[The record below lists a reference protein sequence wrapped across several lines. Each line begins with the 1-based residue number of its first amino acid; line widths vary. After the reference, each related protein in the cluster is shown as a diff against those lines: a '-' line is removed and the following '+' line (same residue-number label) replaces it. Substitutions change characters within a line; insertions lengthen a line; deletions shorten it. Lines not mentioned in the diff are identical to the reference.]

1 MTAEGR
7 IPGKRALPD
16 VAARE
21 QEIGPMLRVVVA
33 DDERPARAYLLA
45 LLKSCADVVVVG
57 EAQGG
62 AQAIALIEEHRPD
75 LAFLDLQM
83 PEVGGLDVVRLLRK
97 EALPL
102 VAFVTAFDEF
112 AVRAFELNAIDY
124 LLKPV
129 EQTRLRYTLSR
140 AHERLDEAD
149 HRRSTL
155 AKQHAGLTNATAL
168 IDSASAP
175 AMLRLIPVRRRHDLI
190 LVPVAQVASV
200 VADGELLHITTHT
213 RERHTITYRLKDL
226 EARLEPNA
234 FFRLSRGTLVRVE
247 DIVKVSPMPG
257 ATYLVS
263 LSIGQQFQVSRL
275 RARVLRDQ
283 LLRL

>member
-1 MTAEGR
+1 MTTEGR
-7 IPGKRALPD
+7 SPRKRVFPD
-16 VAARE
+16 TVARE
-21 QEIGPMLRVVVA
+21 QEIGPTLRVIVA
-33 DDERPARAYLLA
+33 DDERPARSYLLA

-57 EAQGG
+57 EAQSG

-129 EQTRLRYTLSR
+129 EQTRLRFTLSR

-149 HRRSTL
+149 HRRSAL
-155 AKQHAGLTNATAL
+155 AKQHAGLVSASAL
-168 IDSASAP
+168 IDSTSTP

-200 VADGELLHITTHT
+200 VADGELLHITTQS

-226 EARLEPNA
+226 EARLEPAA
-234 FFRLSRGTLVRVE
+234 FFRLSRGTLVRVD

-257 ATYLVS
+257 ATYLVG
-263 LSIGQQFQVSRL
+263 LTTGQQFQVSRL